1 LTMPDNQVVRLEL
14 PFTLSPI
21 EAKLLQ
27 TLARL
32 GEVSEA
38 ELRKILKT
46 RRIAG
51 PLAALRD
58 RLAAAGLDYIED
70 KGTSPEGTVYRFR
83 TERLGR
89 ET

>member
-1 LTMPDNQVVRLEL
+1 VLTLPDNQIVRLEL

-27 TLARL
+27 TMARL
-32 GEVSEA
+32 DEVSEA
-38 ELRKILKT
+38 ELRKLLRT

-51 PLAALRD
+51 PLAALQD

-70 KGTSPEGTVYRFR
+70 KGAGPEGAVYRFR
-83 TERLGR
+83 R
-89 ET
+89 EMLK